1 MLLAFDLDNT
11 VVTREH
17 TIPDPIVGAIDAART
32 AGHLV
37 TVLTGRPHAAAV
49 RFVDQLGVA
58 PGPFSVNHGAL
69 VFGPDGSVIKRRRM
83 SGDHVRTILSP
94 PHLPAG
100 VPYACIVDDAL
111 FVDDPD
117 DIRWHWAHTSN
128 RHVARFEHARVVEA
142 DKIVFGSNGESER
155 ILASLQGIVPLTSY
169 LWGDGYLELTAEDA
183 DKGAALAL
191 IADRLG
197 VRREETV
204 AFGDGTNDVS
214 MLQWAGHG
222 VAVGP
227 DAAAEV
233 IAASDERI
241 DAPEEHGVAAWLE
254 RLLG

>member
-11 VVTREH
+11 VVTRAH
-17 TIPDPIVGAIDAART
+17 DIPDPIVEAIETARS

-37 TVLTGRPHAAAV
+37 TILTGRPHAAAV

-58 PGPFSVNHGAL
+58 PGPYSVNHGAL
-69 VFGPDGSVIKRRRM
+69 VFGADGDVIKRRRM
-83 SGDHVRTILSP
+83 SGDHVRTILASR
-94 PHLPAG
+94 HVTEG
-100 VPYACIVDDAL
+100 VPFACIVDDAL

-128 RHVARFEHARVVEA
+128 RRVERFEHDRIVEA
-142 DKIVFGSNGESER
+142 DKIVFGSNGASAE
-155 ILASLQGIVPLTSY
+155 ILASLEGVVPLTPY

-191 IADRLG
+191 IADVLG
-197 VRREETV
+197 VERRDTI

-214 MLQWAGHG
+214 MLRWAGHA

-227 DAAAEV
+227 DAAPEV
-233 IAASDERI
+233 LDAADEHI
-241 DAPEEHGVAAWLE
+241 DAPEELGVARWLD